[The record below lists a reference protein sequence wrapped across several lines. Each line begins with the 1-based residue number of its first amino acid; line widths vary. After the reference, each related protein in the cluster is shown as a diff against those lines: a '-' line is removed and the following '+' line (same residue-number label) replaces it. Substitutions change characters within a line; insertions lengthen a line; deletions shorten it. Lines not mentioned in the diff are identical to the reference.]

1 MENAEPEE
9 EVKGDA
15 DTGPAL
21 QTLVQRSPIKA
32 AVWTQIALNI
42 QSKNMKTDKDRNDLA
57 YYELKLE
64 RRQAKLTAEN
74 IPQEKFLREVQLVRR
89 KSPQFF

>member
-15 DTGPAL
+15 DTAPAQ

-32 AVWTQIALNI
+32 AIWTQIALNI
-42 QSKNMKTDKDRNDLA
+42 
-57 YYELKLE
+57 
-64 RRQAKLTAEN
+64 
-74 IPQEKFLREVQLVRR
+74 
-89 KSPQFF
+89 